1 MMRKMLWKTMWFP
14 ALTASLILA
23 AALLDFVLHV
33 PFPVPFSV
41 VALTLAGGYVCWSTV
56 TAVISLRKVTA
67 GVLVVLALIGTTC
80 VGEYLSGAIV
90 SFMMIFGEALEEL
103 TMERTKNAVRDLISL
118 VPPVC
123 RKYIDKEYRE
133 VSIKTVRPGDVLK
146 VIPGERIPVDGVIIK
161 GQASVNE
168 ASITGESLP
177 VDKTVNDTV
186 YVGALNENGVIEIKT
201 VKIGSD
207 TVLGKIIGTVREA
220 QENKGDTQRIAD
232 TFAKY
237 FLPVILVICAA
248 VGIVTRDLMRVMTIL
263 VIACPCALVLATPT
277 AVIASVGN
285 AAKRGII
292 LKGGS
297 AIERCAEITAVCL
310 DKTGTLTKGRPQ
322 VVSFV
327 SWGHEQETL
336 QALGIAEKN
345 SQHPI
350 AGAVRDYLTTV
361 KKTDLSELADGEF
374 ELLFGRGVR
383 VSLPGAVYE
392 VSNRK
397 VLDDCDPDGGKAEEF
412 LDREEKLGRTAML
425 IVCGRRILGGI
436 SVADTMRESV
446 PDTMQAL
453 RKMGIGRIVMLT
465 GDNEATAREICSQAG
480 ITEYHAGLLPDEK
493 LQYLEKLQK
502 QGEKV
507 AMVGD
512 GINDAPA
519 LALADVGIAMGAAGT
534 DVAVET
540 ADIAFMADNIE
551 AFPFTLALSR
561 RTAHI
566 IRQNII
572 VFACIVNVCGVL
584 LSGLGFLNPVV
595 GALIH
600 NASSIFVV
608 LNSSRMLSWRLPTSD
623 KTLRVSGQSA

>member
-1 MMRKMLWKTMWFP
+1 MKNALWRTMWFP
-14 ALTASLILA
+14 ALTVILILA
-23 AALLDFVLHV
+23 AAVLDFGVHV
-33 PFPVPFSV
+33 PFPIPFSV
-41 VALTLAGGYVCWSTV
+41 IPLTLAGGYVCWSTIS
-56 TAVISLRKVTA
+56 AVISLKKVTA
-67 GVLVVLALIGTTC
+67 GILVVLALIGTTY

-90 SFMMIFGEALEEL
+90 AFMMIFGEALEEL

-118 VPPVC
+118 VPAVC
-123 RKYIDKEYRE
+123 RKYIDGEYRE
-133 VSIKTVRPGDVLK
+133 VPIKTVRPGDILK
-146 VIPGERIPVDGVIIK
+146 VIPGERIPVDGIIMK

-168 ASITGESLP
+168 ASVTGESLP
-177 VDKTVNDTV
+177 VDKTVEDTV
-186 YVGALNENGVIEIKT
+186 FVGTLNENGVIEIKT

-220 QENKGDTQRIAD
+220 QENKGSTQRIAD
-232 TFAKY
+232 TFANY
-237 FLPVILVICAA
+237 FLPVILAVCVI
-248 VGIVTRDLMRVMTIL
+248 VGFVTEDLMRVMTIL

-285 AAKRGII
+285 AAKRGIV

-297 AIERCAEITAVCL
+297 AIERCAGITAVCL
-310 DKTGTLTKGRPQ
+310 DKTGTLTKGRPK
-322 VVSFV
+322 VVAFV
-327 SWGHEQETL
+327 SWAPENETL
-336 QALGIAEKN
+336 RALGISEKN

-350 AGAVRDYLTTV
+350 AGAIRDYLKSV
-361 KKTDLSELADGEF
+361 KQTDPSDLPDGDF

-383 VSLPGAVYE
+383 VSMADAVYE
-392 VSNRK
+392 VSNRIILK
-397 VLDDCDPDGGKAEEF
+397 DCDPDDGEAEAF

-425 IVCGRRILGGI
+425 VVRGRKILGGI
-436 SVADTMRESV
+436 SVADTLRESV
-446 PDTMQAL
+446 PDTIQAL
-453 RKMGIGRIVMLT
+453 RNMGIERIVMLT

-480 ITEYHAGLLPDEK
+480 IAEYHAQLLPDEK
-493 LQYLEKLQK
+493 LKYLEELKR

-551 AFPFTLALSR
+551 SFPFTLALSR
-561 RTAHI
+561 RTAHV

-584 LSGLGFLNPVV
+584 LSSLGFLNPVI

-600 NASSIFVV
+600 NTSSIFVV
-608 LNSSRMLSWRLPTSD
+608 LNSSRMLNWRMATSD
-623 KTLRVSGQSA
+623 KTLQVSGQSV

>member
-1 MMRKMLWKTMWFP
+1 M
-14 ALTASLILA
+14 
-23 AALLDFVLHV
+23 
-33 PFPVPFSV
+33 
-41 VALTLAGGYVCWSTV
+41 
-56 TAVISLRKVTA
+56 
-67 GVLVVLALIGTTC
+67 
-80 VGEYLSGAIV
+80 
-90 SFMMIFGEALEEL
+90 
-103 TMERTKNAVRDLISL
+103 
-118 VPPVC
+118 
-123 RKYIDKEYRE
+123 
-133 VSIKTVRPGDVLK
+133 
-146 VIPGERIPVDGVIIK
+146 
-161 GQASVNE
+161 
-168 ASITGESLP
+168 
-177 VDKTVNDTV
+177 

-237 FLPVILVICAA
+237 FLPVILVICAV

-310 DKTGTLTKGRPQ
+310 DKTGTLTKGRPR

-327 SWGHEQETL
+327 SWGYEQETL

-361 KKTDLSELADGEF
+361 KRRICPGLPTANSNCFLAG
-374 ELLFGRGVR
+374 GVR

-436 SVADTMRESV
+436 SVADTLRESV
-446 PDTMQAL
+446 PETIQAL

-465 GDNEATAREICSQAG
+465 G
-480 ITEYHAGLLPDEK
+480 ITKPLPEK
-493 LQYLEKLQK
+493 YA
-502 QGEKV
+502 V
-507 AMVGD
+507 R
-512 GINDAPA
+512 
-519 LALADVGIAMGAAGT
+519 LA
-534 DVAVET
+534 
-540 ADIAFMADNIE
+540 
-551 AFPFTLALSR
+551 S
-561 RTAHI
+561 
-566 IRQNII
+566 QNIMQA
-572 VFACIVNVCGVL
+572 FCPMRSCNT
-584 LSGLGFLNPVV
+584 
-595 GALIH
+595 
-600 NASSIFVV
+600 
-608 LNSSRMLSWRLPTSD
+608 WRNFKNRERKWQWSETELM
-623 KTLRVSGQSA
+623 TLRRLHLPMWALQWELPEQMWR

>member
-1 MMRKMLWKTMWFP
+1 M
-14 ALTASLILA
+14 
-23 AALLDFVLHV
+23 
-33 PFPVPFSV
+33 
-41 VALTLAGGYVCWSTV
+41 
-56 TAVISLRKVTA
+56 
-67 GVLVVLALIGTTC
+67 
-80 VGEYLSGAIV
+80 
-90 SFMMIFGEALEEL
+90 
-103 TMERTKNAVRDLISL
+103 
-118 VPPVC
+118 
-123 RKYIDKEYRE
+123 
-133 VSIKTVRPGDVLK
+133 
-146 VIPGERIPVDGVIIK
+146 
-161 GQASVNE
+161 
-168 ASITGESLP
+168 
-177 VDKTVNDTV
+177 

-237 FLPVILVICAA
+237 FLPVILVICAV

-310 DKTGTLTKGRPQ
+310 DKTGTLTKGRPR

-327 SWGHEQETL
+327 SWGYEQETL

-361 KKTDLSELADGEF
+361 KRRICPGLPTANSNCFLAGESG
-374 ELLFGRGVR
+374 LACR
-383 VSLPGAVYE
+383 GAVYE

-412 LDREEKLGRTAML
+412 LDREEKLWKDSHADRLWTKNTGRNF
-425 IVCGRRILGGI
+425 CGGYTERICPGDNPGAAEDGNRPDRD
-436 SVADTMRESV
+436 AD
-446 PDTMQAL
+446 
-453 RKMGIGRIVMLT
+453 

-493 LQYLEKLQK
+493 LQYLEELQK

>member
-1 MMRKMLWKTMWFP
+1 MKKMLWKTMRFP
-14 ALTASLILA
+14 ALIAILIVV
-23 AALLDFVLHV
+23 AALLDFGLHI
-33 PFPVPFSV
+33 PFTIPFSV
-41 VALTLAGGYVCWSTV
+41 IPLTLAGGYVCWSTV
-56 TAVISLRKVTA
+56 SAVISLKKVTA
-67 GVLVVLALIGTTC
+67 GVLVVFALVGTTY

-123 RKYIDKEYRE
+123 RKYIDEEFRE
-133 VSIKTVRPGDVLK
+133 VSIRTVRPGDILK

-177 VDKTVNDTV
+177 VDKTVDDTV
-186 YVGALNENGVIEIKT
+186 FVGALNENGVIEIKT

-220 QENKGDTQRIAD
+220 QENKGSTQRIAD
-232 TFAKY
+232 TFANY
-237 FLPVILVICAA
+237 FLPVILIICAI
-248 VGIVTRDLMRVMTIL
+248 VGIATRDIMRVMTIL

-297 AIERCAEITAVCL
+297 SIERCAEITAVCL
-310 DKTGTLTKGRPQ
+310 DKTGTLTKGRPR

-327 SWGHEQETL
+327 SWGSEPETL
-336 QALGIAEKN
+336 EALGIAEKN

-350 AGAVRDYLTTV
+350 AGAVIDYLKNV
-361 KKTDLSELADGEF
+361 KKMDMSGVADGEF
-374 ELLFGRGVR
+374 EMLFGRGVR
-383 VSLPGAVYE
+383 VSVQGAVYE

-397 VLDDCDPDGGKAEEF
+397 ILENCEPDDGKAEEF

-425 IVCGRRILGGI
+425 IVSGRRILGGI
-436 SVADTMRESV
+436 SVADTLRESV
-446 PDTMQAL
+446 PETIQSL
-453 RKMGIGRIVMLT
+453 REMGIDRIVMLT
-465 GDNEATAREICSQAG
+465 GDNEATAKEICSQAG

-493 LQYLEKLQK
+493 LKYLEELKK

-512 GINDAPA
+512 GVNDAPA

-561 RTAHI
+561 RTAHV

-572 VFACIVNVCGVL
+572 VFACIVNICGVL

-608 LNSSRMLSWRLPTSD
+608 LNSSRMLSWHLSTSD
-623 KTLRVSGQSA
+623 KTLRVSDQSV